1 MQIREHLVVSRYTT
15 TTKDTDSENYHHKL
29 ILTVASSSA
38 DTARDC
44 GYIPSCSPK
53 IPQHIIH
60 DYESLGR
67 RSVSY
72 QNLEMIQQCPLI
84 NLTCNIINHLLSSL
98 ITQPVD

>member
-1 MQIREHLVVSRYTT
+1 MRVHTMQICEHFVVSRYTN

-53 IPQHIIH
+53 IPPHIIH
-60 DYESLGR
+60 DYVSLGR
-67 RSVSY
+67 HSVSY
-72 QNLEMIQQCPLI
+72 QNLEMIEQGPLI
-84 NLTCNIINHLLSSL
+84 NLSAR
-98 ITQPVD
+98 